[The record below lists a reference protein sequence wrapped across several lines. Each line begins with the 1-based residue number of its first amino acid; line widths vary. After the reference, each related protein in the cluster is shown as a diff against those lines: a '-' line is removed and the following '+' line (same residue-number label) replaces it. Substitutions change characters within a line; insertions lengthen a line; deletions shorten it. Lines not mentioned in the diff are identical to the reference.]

1 MILKNNIEY
10 RIEALE
16 EKAKPPVISTLLDLI
31 IWESEHKDD
40 PEEVE
45 VELSRSCRCWSKK
58 RAKRMSSE
66 TKEGPGQ
73 G

>member
-45 VELSRSCRCWSKK
+45 VELSPELQVLVEEASK
-58 RAKRMSSE
+58 E
-66 TKEGPGQ
+66 DEQ
-73 G
+73 